1 MMNGQD
7 AYLLRKTPHGE
18 RDYVLTLF
26 TRDSGK
32 ISGFAKNAK
41 TSGKRFGGRIEPF
54 VLFRARYKERPGGL
68 RLVDDA
74 ETVRVFRRLME
85 DVELFLW
92 GSLALE
98 IVDVLTPKDA
108 PNEQMF
114 EALTGLFTELDEG
127 KSALP
132 AILEFQLRT
141 LALSGY
147 EPNLETCAECGNDA
161 GDRAHFSIRR
171 GGVVCTGCGSR
182 AENGG
187 LISREFLRRR
197 DLMELHLEN
206 VVKYVKLFLR
216 FTEYHTEKK
225 LNSSRFIEE
234 LTV

>member
-1 MMNGQD
+1 M
-7 AYLLRKTPHGE
+7 RKTPHGE

-26 TRDSGK
+26 TRESGK

-54 VLFRARYKERPGGL
+54 VLFRARYKERAGGL

-74 ETVRVFRRLME
+74 ETVKVFRRLME

-98 IVDVLTPKDA
+98 TVDVLTPRDA
-108 PNEQMF
+108 PNEEMF
-114 EALTGLFTELDEG
+114 EALTVLFTELDEG

-132 AILEFQLRT
+132 SILIFQLHT

-147 EPNLETCAECGNDA
+147 EPNLETCAECGKPA

-171 GGVVCTGCGSR
+171 GGVICTDCGTR

-187 LISREFLRRR
+187 LISREFLHRR
-197 DLMELHLEN
+197 DLMELHLEK
-206 VVKYVKLFLR
+206 VLKYVKLFLR

>member
-1 MMNGQD
+1 MINGQE

-26 TRDSGK
+26 TRESGK

-54 VLFRARYKERPGGL
+54 VLFRARYKERAGGL

-74 ETVRVFRRLME
+74 ETVKVFRRLME

-98 IVDVLTPKDA
+98 TVDVLTPRDA
-108 PNEQMF
+108 PNEEMF
-114 EALTGLFTELDEG
+114 EALTVLFTELDEG

-132 AILEFQLRT
+132 SILIFQLHT

-147 EPNLETCAECGNDA
+147 EPNLETCAECGKDV

-171 GGVVCTGCGSR
+171 GGVICTDCGTR

-187 LISREFLRRR
+187 LISREFLHRR
-197 DLMELHLEN
+197 DLMELHLEK
-206 VVKYVKLFLR
+206 VLKYVKLFLR

>member
-1 MMNGQD
+1 MNSGQE
-7 AYLLRKTPHGE
+7 AYLLRKTPYGE

-26 TRDSGK
+26 TRESGK

-54 VLFRARYKERPGGL
+54 VLFRARYKERSGGL
-68 RLVDDA
+68 MVVDDA

-98 IVDVLTPKDA
+98 TIDVLTPKDA
-108 PNEQMF
+108 PNEEMF

-127 KSALP
+127 RSALP
-132 AILEFQLRT
+132 AILRFQLRT

-147 EPNLETCAECGNDA
+147 EPNLETCARCGKEV
-161 GDRAHFSIRR
+161 GDRAHFSVR
-171 GGVVCTGCGSR
+171 GGGVICTECGTR

-187 LISREFLRRR
+187 LISTEFLRRR
-197 DLMELHLEN
+197 DLMELHLEK
-206 VVKYVKLFLR
+206 VLKYVKLFLR

-225 LNSSRFIEE
+225 LNSSKFIEE

>member
-1 MMNGQD
+1 MNSGQE
-7 AYLLRKTPHGE
+7 AYLLRKTPYGE

-26 TRDSGK
+26 TRESGK

-54 VLFRARYKERPGGL
+54 VLFRARYKERSGGL
-68 RLVDDA
+68 MVVDDA

-98 IVDVLTPKDA
+98 TIDVLTPKDA
-108 PNEQMF
+108 PNEEMF
-114 EALTGLFTELDEG
+114 EALTALFTELDEG

-132 AILEFQLRT
+132 AILRFQLRT

-147 EPNLETCAECGNDA
+147 EPNLETCARCGNEV
-161 GDRAHFSIRR
+161 GDRAHFSIRG
-171 GGVVCTGCGSR
+171 GGVICTGCGTR

-187 LISREFLRRR
+187 LISTEFLRRR
-197 DLMELHLEN
+197 DLMELHLEK
-206 VVKYVKLFLR
+206 VLKYVKLFLR

-225 LNSSRFIEE
+225 LNSSKFIEE